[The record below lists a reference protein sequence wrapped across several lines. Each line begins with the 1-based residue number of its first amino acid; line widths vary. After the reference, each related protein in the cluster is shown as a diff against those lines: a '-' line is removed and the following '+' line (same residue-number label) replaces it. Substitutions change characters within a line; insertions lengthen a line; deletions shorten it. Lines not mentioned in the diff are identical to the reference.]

1 MFFSDIPLHLI
12 FLLGIIVV
20 FIGIGLKDHNPGIV
34 VMGLGLIVLIY
45 VVIQK
50 AIEVF
55 GY

>member
-1 MFFSDIPLHLI
+1 MVFSDVPLHLI
-12 FLLGIIVV
+12 FVLGIIIV

-34 VMGLGLIVLIY
+34 VMGLGLIIMIFVI
-45 VVIQK
+45 IQK